1 MRLGLENHDLY
12 RSGLGFSLTFTFFCH
27 HSCVCVCAR
36 GWDVIPTCT
45 FGLTCAFGH
54 VCIFW
59 LVNTRGGSA
68 CVKLIVMS
76 FGRLC
81 IPSMD
86 ACLCVIFGVG
96 KKKKKSIKNL
106 FLWRLA
112 ARLSLLLLERAAL
125 LHRGGK
131 REQKCSTKLC
141 LGLGKVDWNLYYGIH
156 FSPSGYI
163 SW

>member
-59 LVNTRGGSA
+59 LVNTRGGLRVSS
-68 CVKLIVMS
+68 LS
-76 FGRLC
+76 
-81 IPSMD
+81 S
-86 ACLCVIFGVG
+86 CLLDVCAFQVWMRVYVSSLGSG
-96 KKKKKSIKNL
+96 GEKKKSIKNV

-131 REQKCSTKLC
+131 RGQKCSTKLC
-141 LGLGKVDWNLYYGIH
+141 LGQGKVDWNLYYGIH